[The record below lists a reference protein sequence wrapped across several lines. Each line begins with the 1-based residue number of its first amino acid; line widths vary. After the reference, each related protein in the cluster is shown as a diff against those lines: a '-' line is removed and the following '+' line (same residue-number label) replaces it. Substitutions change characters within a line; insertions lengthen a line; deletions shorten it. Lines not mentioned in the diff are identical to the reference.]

1 MVFVLR
7 DLEMKCPNCGFN
19 NRDDDSFCQSCGADL
34 IASMKPLA
42 PVEEPPERPP
52 PVLEPPRGQTEEST
66 GVRCPKCGKPM
77 EPGFML
83 VRTEGRPVRWSQGPD
98 NFWGTVGYP
107 IVEGDIW
114 TGKLSMQGFICSSC
128 RVVTLRF

>member
-1 MVFVLR
+1 MR
-7 DLEMKCPNCGFN
+7 CPKCGFN

-34 IASMKPLA
+34 MVPMKPVAPATVPAERTA
-42 PVEEPPERPP
+42 PVPERPRVP
-52 PVLEPPRGQTEEST
+52 AEEATE
-66 GVRCPKCGKPM
+66 VRCPKCGTPM

-83 VRTEGRPVRWSQGPD
+83 VRTEGRPVRWSTGPD
-98 NFWGTVGYP
+98 NFWGTVGFP

-114 TGKLSMQGFICSSC
+114 SGKLSMQGFMCKKC